1 MFSELLHFCF
11 ISELSSP
18 PQNIKYEYKTV
29 RTVELEW
36 ESPLKPNGQ
45 LISFEVL
52 YTYNKSYPDSMWKNE
67 SYPLGFFGSRVKQF
81 HQRLSGIKEG
91 TEFYLKIRAENN
103 HGFGPFSKTITIKPP
118 SVAERVGPNVEYTI
132 LPSGQVQLSWKCPRV
147 FNAFIE
153 SFTILFSNDTHLA
166 DDKWK
171 VQTVSI
177 PHSRR
182 FPDKVTTTLY
192 VKKIFIYFKVRAEYN
207 DHIPGKWSKIVKIT
221 KGKLN
226 INSKIS
232 HHTMQLLSVNDLQK
246 IKVVA
251 VRNTDRNFFC
261 NIANHE
267 ALFVLLSMH

>member
-1 MFSELLHFCF
+1 M
-11 ISELSSP
+11 
-18 PQNIKYEYKTV
+18 
-29 RTVELEW
+29 
-36 ESPLKPNGQ
+36 
-45 LISFEVL
+45 
-52 YTYNKSYPDSMWKNE
+52 
-67 SYPLGFFGSRVKQF
+67 
-81 HQRLSGIKEG
+81 
-91 TEFYLKIRAENN
+91 
-103 HGFGPFSKTITIKPP
+103 
-118 SVAERVGPNVEYTI
+118 
-132 LPSGQVQLSWKCPRV
+132 

-221 KGKLN
+221 KGNLN
-226 INSKIS
+226 INSTIS